1 MPQPSK
7 MQKRSRGG
15 LRAQIGRVPH
25 TPQDG
30 FTARDQMADGFV
42 ILKVRSGGCG
52 GYTDIDKGAKRETR
66 ERDTAKWSLRSGAG
80 V

>member
-1 MPQPSK
+1 
-7 MQKRSRGG
+7 
-15 LRAQIGRVPH
+15 
-25 TPQDG
+25 
-30 FTARDQMADGFV
+30 MADGFV